1 MKKLYL
7 VDVSSLFFRAFYA
20 IRPLT
25 APSGTP
31 VNAVYGFLSMALK
44 LLREEQPDYIAFCFD
59 RPDPSFRKEIDANY
73 KANRTEMPEDLVPQ
87 MPYMRRVGEVL
98 GITCLDQKGFEAD
111 DLIGTLAK
119 WGASHG
125 LDVFIVSGDKDF
137 GQIVDEHICIMDTM
151 KDLKLG
157 PAQVKEKWG
166 VTPGQMRDYLAICGD
181 ASDNVPG
188 VHGIGPK
195 GAQKLLEQ
203 YGTLDGIYQHID
215 EIKGATKDKLIAGKD
230 SAYLSQ
236 KLVTIVTD
244 VPLSTDMAHYKL
256 EAVKVPEIEALLE
269 ELNFKALRKNLEN
282 LPNWVSAKDPGL
294 KALPNLAASGS
305 LSTADRTLA
314 SSSDRN
320 LSLTLKME
328 ERLPSDFKVPKEL
341 WIFNLSSG
349 IYLADQEAGLV
360 TKALGEV
367 GEWSRLFDR
376 ERPLFSGFDLKT
388 VFHMLKVS
396 DPQMSWDSCLASYV
410 LHPGDGAKRDQ
421 VISRW
426 LQEATVDEMSVL
438 EYIDQEFR
446 LRQALAQNLKQEQFE
461 SIFQTLD
468 LPLARILYQM
478 ERRGFQIDVD
488 ALLEQGSSL
497 QKEIVSAEKEVL
509 KHAGTEFN
517 VGSPKQLA
525 QILFTTLKLPPGK
538 KTKTGFSTDNEV
550 LEKLKGAHPII
561 EPILQY
567 RELTKLKSTY
577 VDALPQLVAEDGRVH
592 TTFNQT
598 HTATGRLSSHDPNLQ
613 NIPIRTEKGARVRRA
628 FVAAKGEQLLSVDYS
643 QIELRILAHYSD
655 DAQMIQAFKEDLDIH
670 AATASEIFSVDLK
683 AVTPEHRRAAKAVNF
698 GIAYGQGAF
707 GLAENLGVPRAEAQ
721 DIINRYFKRFPGVAS
736 YIQNMIEKAKEQGY
750 VETLMGRRR
759 YMHELKSA
767 NAMIRKFG
775 ERAAINAPIQGTA
788 ADIVKKAMI
797 EIFPQVKS
805 KMILQVHDELLFEGT
820 EELLEKE
827 KSVIVKTMES
837 AASLKVPLKVNAA
850 IGPNWDQAH

>member
-25 APSGTP
+25 SPSGIP
-31 VNAVYGFLSMALK
+31 VNAVYGFLSMSLK

-59 RPDPSFRKEIDANY
+59 RPEPSFRKDLDPNY

-87 MPYMRRVGEVL
+87 MPYMRRIGEVL

-119 WGASHG
+119 WGSTHA
-125 LDVFIVSGDKDF
+125 LDTYIVSGDKDF
-137 GQIVDEHICIMDTM
+137 GQIVSEHICIMDTM

-157 PAQVKEKWG
+157 PKEVKEKWG
-166 VTPGQMRDYLAICGD
+166 VTPEQMRDYLAIVGD
-181 ASDNVPG
+181 TSDNIPG

-203 YGTLDGIYQHID
+203 YGDLDGIYKNLD
-215 EIKGATKDKLIAGKD
+215 EVKGSTKDKLIAGKE

-244 VPLSTDMAHYKL
+244 VPLSTELANYKL
-256 EAVKVPEIEALLE
+256 APVKVAEIEALLE

-282 LPNWVSAKDPGL
+282 LPNWGSSSGDPAL
-294 KALPNLAASGS
+294 KSLPNLAQSRPTAPLAKKAASN
-305 LSTADRTLA
+305 LQVNEA
-314 SSSDRN
+314 SAKDY
-320 LSLTLKME
+320 KC
-328 ERLPSDFKVPKEL
+328 PSDL
-341 WIFNLSSG
+341 WVFNLSSG
-349 IYLADQEAGLV
+349 IYFADQATGVV
-360 TKALGEV
+360 TKALGEISDWKTLLDT
-367 GEWSRLFDR
+367 EKPKFW
-376 ERPLFSGFDLKT
+376 GFDLKT
-388 VFHMLKVS
+388 LFHVLKVS
-396 DPQMSWDSCLASYV
+396 EPQVAWDSCLASYV
-410 LHPGDGAKRDQ
+410 LQPGDGSKRDQ
-421 VISRW
+421 VVARW
-426 LQEATVDEMSVL
+426 LQEPVVDEMSVGD
-438 EYIDQEFR
+438 YIDQEFR
-446 LRQALAQNLKQEQFE
+446 LREVLIARLEEGSFDRIYKE
-461 SIFQTLD
+461 LD
-468 LPLARILYQM
+468 LPLASILFQI
-478 ERRGFQIDVD
+478 EQRGFQIDVD
-488 ALLEQGSSL
+488 ALLEQGASL
-497 QKEIVSAEKEVL
+497 QKEIVAAEKEIL
-509 KHAGTEFN
+509 KLAGTEFN

-525 QILFTTLKLPPGK
+525 QVLFTTLKLPPSK

-550 LEKLKGAHPII
+550 LEKLKGAHAII

-577 VDALPQLVAEDGRVH
+577 VDALPQLVQADGRVH

-628 FVAAKGEQLLSVDYS
+628 FVAAPGAQLLSVDYS

-655 DAQMIQAFKEDLDIH
+655 DTAMIQAFRDDLDIH
-670 AATASEIFSVDLK
+670 AATASEIFSVPLK
-683 AVTPEHRRAAKAVNF
+683 AVTSDHRRAAKAVNF

-759 YMHELKSA
+759 HMHELKSA

-797 EIFPQVKS
+797 QVFAQVKS

-820 EELLEKE
+820 VDLLEKE
-827 KSVIVKTMES
+827 KPMIVKTMES